1 MTAKQW
7 LLITMVVILNIVILG
22 ALLGPPS
29 LGHSQAPTP
38 TWTPYPTF
46 TPKPWPT
53 ATAIL
58 MPTMPPAPTSALV
71 ASAPTPIV
79 HIVAQNETLDKIA
92 EAYGVSL
99 YALRMV
105 NDIGEGAAVQAG
117 QELIIPPVER

>member
-7 LLITMVVILNIVILG
+7 LLITGVVILNIVILG
-22 ALLGPPS
+22 TLFGPPS
-29 LGHSQAPTP
+29 LDHAQAPTP
-38 TWTPYPTF
+38 TWTTCPTF
-46 TPKPWPT
+46 TPRPWPT

-58 MPTMPPAPTSALV
+58 MPTVLPAPTSALM
-71 ASAPTPIV
+71 SAPTPIV
-79 HIVAQNETLDKIA
+79 HVVAQNETLDKIA

-105 NDIGEGAAVQAG
+105 NHIEEGAAVQAG

>member
-46 TPKPWPT
+46 TPRPWPT

-58 MPTMPPAPTSALV
+58 MPTMPPVPTSALA

-105 NDIGEGAAVQAG
+105 NHIEEGAAAQAG

>member
-7 LLITMVVILNIVILG
+7 LLITMVVVLNIVILG
-22 ALLGPPS
+22 ALFGPPS
-29 LGHSQAPTP
+29 LGHRQAPTP
-38 TWTPYPTF
+38 TWTPCPTF

-58 MPTMPPAPTSALV
+58 MPTLPPVPTSAL
-71 ASAPTPIV
+71 ATAPTPIV
-79 HIVAQNETLDKIA
+79 HVVAQNETLEKIA
-92 EAYGVSL
+92 DAYGVSL

-105 NDIGEGAAVQAG
+105 NHIEEGAAAQAG

>member
-7 LLITMVVILNIVILG
+7 LLITMVVILNIIILG
-22 ALLGPPS
+22 ALFGPPS
-29 LGHSQAPTP
+29 LGYRQAPTP
-38 TWTPYPTF
+38 TWTPCLTF

-58 MPTMPPAPTSALV
+58 MPTLPPVPTSAL

-79 HIVAQNETLDKIA
+79 HVVAQNETLDKIA
-92 EAYGVSL
+92 EAYGISL

-105 NDIGEGAAVQAG
+105 NDIEEGAAVQAG